1 MVGGQVERL
10 TDLREAKMQQ
20 GLITEEIVNG
30 RPKSFWREAGK
41 KGAKAR
47 KEKLARK
54 QRNIDNQVAAY
65 IPKALK
71 ERVLALAEERRN
83 SVSATIEY
91 IIRWYFDFQDD
102 AGRNRDLI
110 DLEDNEWKR
119 LEDENATL
127 KKYIKLLERENESLH
142 ERRD

>member
-1 MVGGQVERL
+1 MVGEQVERL
-10 TDLREAKMQQ
+10 TDLREAKMQKE
-20 GLITEEIVNG
+20 LIAEEIVNG
-30 RPKSFWREAGK
+30 YPKSFWQEAGK

-47 KEKLARK
+47 KAKLAKK
-54 QRNIDNQVAAY
+54 QRNIDKQVGAY
-65 IPKALK
+65 ISKALK

-102 AGRNRDLI
+102 VERNRDLI